1 MVDVFGTLGP
11 ACKNIEVLD
20 DMFAQGMTGMR
31 INLSHTLL
39 FDCKDEIK
47 KIHCA
52 AEKHAITPKIL
63 IDMQGP
69 ELRIGE
75 LKEALILK
83 ENDRVSLGGTGIPV
97 DKVVLKNLEIGTE
110 VLLDDGKILLRVSEV
125 NDGSAEAIILRGG
138 TLFSRKS
145 IALVGKEV
153 RMPAMT
159 ETDLENLKVAK
170 NLEIYGIMQP
180 FVRSREDLMEVR
192 DTLKKLGCDDIKVY
206 AKIEN
211 ITGVKNIESFID
223 LCDEVVIARGDLGNA
238 IPLWE
243 LPKVQKQIADIC
255 NKHKKPFMVVTQMLS
270 SMEHSMVPTRAEVSD
285 IYRAVSEGAKSVMV
299 TGETAVGEYPAEVI
313 KYLRNTA
320 ETV

>member
-47 KIHCA
+47 KIHHA

-75 LKEALILK
+75 LKEALTLK
-83 ENDRVSLGGTGIPV
+83 ENDRVVLGKNGIPV
-97 DKVVLKNLEIGTE
+97 DEAVLKSTDIGTE
-110 VLLDDGKILLRVSEV
+110 ILLDDGKILLKTVEV
-125 NDGSAEAIILRGG
+125 KDETIKATVLRGG
-138 TLFSRKS
+138 ILSSKKS
-145 IALVGKEV
+145 IALIGKEV

-159 ETDLENLKVAK
+159 ETDKENLKVAK

-180 FVRSREDLMEVR
+180 FVRSREDLTEVR

-211 ITGVKNIESFID
+211 LTGVKNIESFID

-238 IPLWE
+238 MPLWE

-285 IYRAVSEGAKSVMV
+285 IYRAVSEGASSVMV

>member
-20 DMFAQGMTGMR
+20 AMFENGMTGMR

-39 FDCKDEIK
+39 FDCKDEIE
-47 KIHCA
+47 KIHRA
-52 AEKHAITPKIL
+52 AEKHGITPKIL

-69 ELRIGE
+69 ELRIGD
-75 LKEALILK
+75 LKENFVLK
-83 ENDRVSLGGTGIPV
+83 ENDGISLGETGIPV

-110 VLLDDGKILLRVSEV
+110 VLLDDGKILLKVEEITGSEV
-125 NDGSAEAIILRGG
+125 KATVLRGG
-138 TLFSRKS
+138 TLSSRKN

-159 ETDLENLKVAK
+159 ETDKENLKVAK
-170 NLEIYGIMQP
+170 NLETYGIMQP
-180 FVRSREDLMEVR
+180 FVRSRENLMEVR

-211 ITGVKNIESFID
+211 LTGVKNIESFID

>member
-20 DMFAQGMTGMR
+20 AMFENGMTGLR

-39 FDCKDEIK
+39 FDCKDDIK
-47 KIHCA
+47 KIHRA
-52 AEKHAITPKIL
+52 AEKHGITPKIL

-69 ELRIGE
+69 ELRIGD
-75 LKEALILK
+75 LKENFVLK
-83 ENDRVSLGGTGIPV
+83 ENDGISLGETGIPV

-159 ETDLENLKVAK
+159 ETDIENLKVAK

-180 FVRSREDLMEVR
+180 FVRSREDLTEVR

-211 ITGVKNIESFID
+211 LTGVKNIESFID

-285 IYRAVSEGAKSVMV
+285 IYRAVSEGASSVMV